1 MVNPL
6 NIILPLLFAKPKPA
20 ATPPEKHP
28 FQAAEEFASVLR
40 TVADATDNDLG
51 QRPLSGGGSV
61 KNGLIYREAAVK
73 ELTKMAV
80 TASSRQTRVFAR
92 CTNAIELLPEAED
105 AAIIKHGN
113 PVPHYETWC
122 NSDGEPVTTLPFG
135 YECPFC
141 GDPDIKKFRPT
152 CGAKMD
158 KEG

>member
-1 MVNPL
+1 MN
-6 NIILPLLFAKPKPA
+6 
-20 ATPPEKHP
+20 
-28 FQAAEEFASVLR
+28 
-40 TVADATDNDLG
+40 
-51 QRPLSGGGSV
+51 
-61 KNGLIYREAAVK
+61 NGLIYREAAVK

-141 GDPDIKKFRPT
+141 GDPDIKKFCPT

>member
-105 AAIIKHGN
+105 AAIIKHAESRSQRSHLDMN
-113 PVPHYETWC
+113 VRFAETRISR
-122 NSDGEPVTTLPFG
+122 NSARHAARRWTRRADVQ
-135 YECPFC
+135 
-141 GDPDIKKFRPT
+141 
-152 CGAKMD
+152 
-158 KEG
+158 